1 MTVKERLLPM
11 LFENRDRFIS
21 GEEEAEK
28 LGVSRTAVWKAIASL
43 KEDGYKI
50 TAVTNKGYR
59 LEDDCDVL
67 SKTEI
72 ERFAGSLADRLNITV
87 KQTVTSTNAV
97 LKEKADGLS
106 EGTVLIAS
114 EQISGRGR
122 FTRKFYS
129 PSGSGIYMSI
139 FLRPSLSAADS
150 VLITT
155 AAAVAVSLAAEE
167 LSGRKTGIKWVNDVL
182 IGGKKVC
189 GILTEAALD
198 IESGKLNYAVLGI
211 GLNAYEPD
219 GGFPDEIKEIAG
231 AIFEKRSDS
240 LKNKLAAKV
249 LTYFFRFYDTLDRRD
264 FLKIYR
270 ERSIVT
276 GKKILVVSADKKIP
290 ATAIGIDGDCRLEV
304 LYDDGRREFLS
315 SGEISTELL

>member
-1 MTVKERLLPM
+1 M
-11 LFENRDRFIS
+11 
-21 GEEEAEK
+21 
-28 LGVSRTAVWKAIASL
+28 
-43 KEDGYKI
+43 
-50 TAVTNKGYR
+50 
-59 LEDDCDVL
+59 
-67 SKTEI
+67 
-72 ERFAGSLADRLNITV
+72 
-87 KQTVTSTNAV
+87 
-97 LKEKADGLS
+97 
-106 EGTVLIAS
+106 
-114 EQISGRGR
+114 
-122 FTRKFYS
+122 
-129 PSGSGIYMSI
+129 
-139 FLRPSLSAADS
+139 
-150 VLITT
+150 
-155 AAAVAVSLAAEE
+155 
-167 LSGRKTGIKWVNDVL
+167 L

-315 SGEISTELL
+315 SGEISTKLL

>member
-1 MTVKERLLPM
+1 MTVKEKLLPM
-11 LFENRDRFIS
+11 LFESKNRFIS
-21 GEEEAEK
+21 GEEAAEK

-43 KEDGYKI
+43 KDDGYKI

-72 ERFAGSLADRLNITV
+72 EKFAGPLADRLNITV

-114 EQISGRGR
+114 EQTSGRGR
-122 FTRKFYS
+122 FARKFYS

-155 AAAVAVSLAAEE
+155 AAAAAVSLAAEE
-167 LSGRKTGIKWVNDVL
+167 LSGRKAGIKWVNDVL
-182 IGGKKVC
+182 IDGKKVC

-198 IESGKLNYAVLGI
+198 IESGRLNYAVLGI

-219 GGFPDEIKEIAG
+219 GGFQDEIKEIAG

-240 LKNKLAAKV
+240 LKNKLAAMV
-249 LTYFFRFYDTLDRRD
+249 LTYFFKFYDTLDRHD

-276 GKKILVVSADKKIP
+276 GKRILVVSADKKIP
-290 ATAIGIDGDCRLEV
+290 ATAIGIDENCRLEV
-304 LYDDGRREFLS
+304 LYDDGEKEFLS
-315 SGEISTELL
+315 SGEISTKLL